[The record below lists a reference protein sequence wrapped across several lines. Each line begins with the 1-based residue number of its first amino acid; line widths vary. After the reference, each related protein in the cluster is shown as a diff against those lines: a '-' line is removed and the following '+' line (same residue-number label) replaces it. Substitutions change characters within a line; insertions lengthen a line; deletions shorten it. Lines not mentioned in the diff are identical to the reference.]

1 MKRSFVGLL
10 GSGLAGLLYTAAAT
24 VSAAEPVPALD
35 FDFSK
40 SAGGIV
46 KDSAKSGLSLKL
58 GADAKIEDGA
68 LTLTPSEGSFAA
80 ADEAA
85 FKAWAKNFNCK
96 EMASSFW
103 IRFDKTLLGGGS
115 NSDSASLGLFD
126 CYLDKDG
133 HISVK
138 VFTKKTELLKPVV
151 MKSTFKAE
159 YGKWYHVEFSYSMN
173 SRCYKLYIDGKFQIE
188 NDKILMPF
196 PAVGDL
202 KLGNGFRGAV
212 KDLKFY
218 DAALDSEELALTE
231 ATDADFD
238 ASAKKAADIAA
249 STKNIHLKAWANEL
263 AKRART
269 YKADKGR
276 TTVAAVKRLNN
287 AIGNAEKLAAGISDS
302 QNTIADKVVTAYVT
316 PATTQALYLP
326 YNLPENGSIT
336 NKMEL
341 IMAQDEFETSSVIV
355 VPFKPVKQ
363 FTLKMGDLK
372 NGKNVIKG
380 SDVDIKLVKRW
391 FRTGGAWMSYHV
403 DLYMRVLT
411 PDMLLNDDTLVEVD
425 EFRRT
430 NKVRFAY
437 PSGPRYVDVSEFN
450 YNRQW
455 LKNTGMDKYFYDAP
469 TLQPL
474 TLKEAGRNQQYIVT
488 FRTQKDTAPGFYD
501 GKLQLLADGKDA
513 GTINVTIRVL
523 PFVLP
528 QPKAFDN
535 TSMTYLSHI
544 NSWDGKP
551 STLKN
556 AKDHNLMH
564 LSRIASSPERIRE
577 CAKQGYPLEII
588 FESSNLRDAFNFGGP
603 DEKRTPAM
611 EKQME
616 DMVARPFLR
625 HQQMIEKNSPARDYI
640 CYRCQTSEAS
650 WYGAISRNPDR
661 ISRVL
666 REKTKFKLFAHGM
679 TLSVPYFSPGIYD
692 MNSDCGQ
699 KRELAD
705 IWHSFGGRAITYAF
719 PFPGPENPGLM
730 RRALGI
736 ELYIG
741 CRYDGHMMH
750 GYVEDNLNEFSK
762 YPGGDGDYRSFCLAY
777 GTKDGCINRIAIVG
791 VREAYDDVRYTTMMK
806 VQAETAL
813 KNSKDELVRREAT
826 RQLAWLSRVNGYTK
840 DMDAYLTQ
848 VQYRIMALKDLMKER
863 EGK

>member
-10 GSGLAGLLYTAAAT
+10 GSGLAGLLYSATAA

-46 KDSAKSGLSLKL
+46 KDNAKSGLSLKL
-58 GADAKIEDGA
+58 GADAKIQDGA
-68 LTLTPSEGSFAA
+68 LTLTPADGSFAA

-85 FKAWAKNFNCK
+85 FKAWAKKFNCK

-103 IRFDKTLLGGGS
+103 IRFDKAVIGGGA
-115 NSDSASLGLFD
+115 NADSASLGLFD

-133 HISVK
+133 YICVK
-138 VFTKKTELLKPVV
+138 VFTKKTELLNPVV

-173 SRCYKLYIDGKFQIE
+173 SRCYKLYVDGKFQIE
-188 NDKILMPF
+188 NDKILLPQ
-196 PAVGDL
+196 PAIGAL
-202 KLGNGFRGAV
+202 KLGDGFRGAI

-218 DAALDSEELALTE
+218 DAALDSEELALTD
-231 ATDADFD
+231 ATDESFD
-238 ASAKKAADIAA
+238 ATAKKASDVAA
-249 STKNIHLKAWANEL
+249 KTQNAYLKAWASEL
-263 AKRART
+263 AKRAKA
-269 YKADKGR
+269 YKANKGK
-276 TTVAAVKRLNN
+276 TTIAAVKRLNN
-287 AIGNAEKLAAGISDS
+287 AVNNAEKLAEGIVDAKT
-302 QNTIADKVVTAYVT
+302 TIADKPVTAYVT

-326 YNLPENGSIT
+326 DNLPENGTIT

-355 VPFKPVKQ
+355 VPFKPVKK
-363 FTLKMGDLK
+363 FTLKMSDLK

-391 FRTGGAWMSYHV
+391 FRTGGAWMTYHV

-411 PDMLLNDDTLVEVD
+411 PDMLLNDDSLVQVD

-430 NKVRFAY
+430 NKVRFNY

-455 LKNTGMDKYFYDAP
+455 MSNMGADQYFYDAP

-474 TLKEAGRNQQYIVT
+474 ELKEAGRNQQYVVT
-488 FRTQKDTAPGFYD
+488 FRTNKDTAPGFYD

-535 TSMTYLSHI
+535 TNMTYLSHI
-544 NSWDGKP
+544 NSWDGHP
-551 STLKN
+551 ATLKN

-564 LSRIASSPERIRE
+564 LSAIASNPVRVRE
-577 CAKQGYPLEII
+577 CEKQGYPLEII
-588 FESSNLRDAFNFGGP
+588 FEGVHTHNAFNFGGP
-603 DEKRTPAM
+603 DDKRTPEM

-616 DMVARPFLR
+616 DMLVRPFLR
-625 HQQMIEKNSPARDYI
+625 KQQMIEKYSSARDYM

-666 REKTKFKLFAHGM
+666 RERTKFKLFAHGM

-705 IWHSFGGRAITYAF
+705 IWHAFGGRAITYAF

-730 RRALGI
+730 RRALGT
-736 ELYIG
+736 ELHIG

-750 GYVEDNLNEFSK
+750 GYIGSNLNEFSK
-762 YPGGDGDYRSFCLAY
+762 YPGGDGDYRTFCLAY
-777 GTKDGCINRIAIVG
+777 DSKDGCINRIAIIG
-791 VREAYDDVRYTTMMK
+791 VREAYDDVRYTTMLK
-806 VQAETAL
+806 VQAEAAL

-840 DMDAYLTQ
+840 DMDAFLTQ
-848 VQYRIMALKDLMKER
+848 VQFRIVALQDLMKVR